1 MTQETTLI
9 ISTIGNNSQDGHYVI
24 INNEKVSISRKQYF
38 RLMLL
43 SEDTQ
48 ELKLEDAASFNMQ
61 MATGIP
67 AF

>member
-1 MTQETTLI
+1 MTQETSLF
-9 ISTIGNNSQDGHYVI
+9 ISAIGADGSQHWVI
-24 INNEKVSISRKQYF
+24 VNGQKIMIDRMQYF

-48 ELKLEDAASFNMQ
+48 ELKLEDTSDFNMQ

>member
-1 MTQETTLI
+1 MTQETTLF

-43 SEDTQ
+43 SEDNQ
-48 ELKLEDAASFNMQ
+48 ELRLEDASNFNMQ

>member
-1 MTQETTLI
+1 MIQETSLF
-9 ISTIGNNSQDGHYVI
+9 ISEIGTNGTNHYVI

-43 SEDTQ
+43 SEDNQNLT
-48 ELKLEDAASFNMQ
+48 LEDASDFNMQ
-61 MATGIP
+61 MVTGIP